1 MADVASLH
9 QEMLGCLQRR
19 DFDSLRALLH
29 PEYRYESAD
38 GTVGGIDEGMAV
50 AKSYTAAF
58 PDLTFTVRSEF
69 SSGSK
74 SVMEITAKGT
84 HEADLEGLPATGRT
98 VEVVLCNVVE
108 ERDGLIIRECDYFDN
123 YRFLQQLGVVE

>member
-9 QEMLGCLQRR
+9 QEMFECIQRR
-19 DFDSLRALLH
+19 DFDRLRALYH

-38 GTVGGIDEGMAV
+38 GTSGGVEEGLAMA
-50 AKSYTAAF
+50 KTYTTAF
-58 PDLTFTVRSEF
+58 PDLAFTVRSEF

-74 SVMEITAKGT
+74 SVMELTAKGT
-84 HEADLEGLPATGRT
+84 HKEELEGIPATGKT
-98 VEVVLCNVVE
+98 VAIPVCNVLE

-123 YRFLQQLGVVE
+123 YSFLKQLGVVE